1 MVGELTGTLR
11 CKTYNGQARFTD
23 LQVSPPGIGYQIR
36 FDALMPDAGDEGEVN
51 CPPRGRRL
59 LLYTL

>member
-51 CPPRGRRL
+51 EA
-59 LLYTL
+59 